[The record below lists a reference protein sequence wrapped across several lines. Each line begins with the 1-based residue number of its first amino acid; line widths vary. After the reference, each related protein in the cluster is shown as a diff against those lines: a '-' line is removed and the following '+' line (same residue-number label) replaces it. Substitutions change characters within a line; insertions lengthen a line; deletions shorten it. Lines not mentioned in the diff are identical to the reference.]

1 MVDNLKQGTF
11 SQRKCDCGKTTTK
24 IIVFSLKMA
33 RFGKDTRVIFVSAW
47 NTSRDSCA
55 NSQHKDV
62 DDIRLHLF
70 PPNELMAFMS
80 QEPLNVPALGPRPVW
95 SWIFWCHS
103 LHFTKKKWR
112 VEPPIK
118 ISVEW
123 KLWKGKTNQGW
134 RNKYHIFIVDIRLA
148 LNVPA
153 LGPRPVLSCILTS

>member
-1 MVDNLKQGTF
+1 MSASHLLGLQGPQQTPAYYEYHTNLRCVVKMVDNLKQGTF

-95 SWIFWCHS
+95 SWIFLMPKPS
-103 LHFTKKKWR
+103 I
-112 VEPPIK
+112 E
-118 ISVEW
+118 ISIE
-123 KLWKGKTNQGW
+123 WKGKNHQGK
-134 RNKYHIFIVDIRLA
+134 RNKYNHV
-148 LNVPA
+148 
-153 LGPRPVLSCILTS
+153 

>member
-80 QEPLNVPALGPRPVW
+80 QEPLNVCTIQSHYREVPGWEIFIEQELRFRLDLGR
-95 SWIFWCHS
+95 
-103 LHFTKKKWR
+103 LATLKKKFGR
-112 VEPPIK
+112 L
-118 ISVEW
+118 SASFSCF
-123 KLWKGKTNQGW
+123 QGVS
-134 RNKYHIFIVDIRLA
+134 N
-148 LNVPA
+148 
-153 LGPRPVLSCILTS
+153 